1 MTTNLRI
8 GPNAFSFKLKY
19 SAIWPPSKNFPLHR
33 CINDLQGIP
42 WSCSSFHYA
51 IIFRSCWRSPHDTE
65 CCYRWHGNRSWA
77 GWGVSEVLRRVRGSG
92 DHESADIRV
101 LADSGEDHGLI
112 TGAVWIGTRGLIK
125 VHLHLSTCVL
135 YSNWS
140 IQVLSSTRRQQQT
153 VHVVNPKTGISSQDL
168 WTDWK
173 CSWWTTSKVQS
184 TQDWVNQQNKLDDYG
199 NHKYS

>member
-1 MTTNLRI
+1 MLTVIGWTLPVCVWRAVSCSVQRVCCLLQFYGFITKWRGSLKNINQLWTMTTNLRI

-101 LADSGEDHGLI
+101 LAK
-112 TGAVWIGTRGLIK
+112 AV
-125 VHLHLSTCVL
+125 
-135 YSNWS
+135 
-140 IQVLSSTRRQQQT
+140 
-153 VHVVNPKTGISSQDL
+153 
-168 WTDWK
+168 TD
-173 CSWWTTSKVQS
+173 
-184 TQDWVNQQNKLDDYG
+184 
-199 NHKYS
+199 

>member
-1 MTTNLRI
+1 MLSLSNSNIL
-8 GPNAFSFKLKY
+8 L
-19 SAIWPPSKNFPLHR
+19 WPPSKNLNFPLHR

-112 TGAVWIGTRGLIK
+112 TGALWMGTRGLIK
-125 VHLHLSTCVL
+125 VHLHFSTCVL
-135 YSNWS
+135 
-140 IQVLSSTRRQQQT
+140 IQLL
-153 VHVVNPKTGISSQDL
+153 VNPSS
-168 WTDWK
+168 K
-173 CSWWTTSKVQS
+173 FHEETT
-184 TQDWVNQQNKLDDYG
+184 TNCPCC
-199 NHKYS
+199 